1 MTPPSQSNPT
11 HQAPILI
18 RDRRKP
24 NQFTTDN
31 VIAREW
37 LPILRVGDAFLFYSV
52 YLSMA
57 NRETESSWGSLRTMA
72 RYLQCGVDLIIR
84 GNRLLEICEL
94 VHIET
99 GNQHTSNKYYILD
112 PPSLTRELAE
122 RIQQRLDEIAH
133 QETGKNWQSWVKQVQ
148 RALSS
153 HDSLTSIW
161 EERRTNRG
169 GRPVKTRRAQHS
181 VRETQPGF
189 GEKSGC
195 DSQPGSMCDTSRVHV
210 EHNQGVSETHAEQKD
225 QTRNTEQEKE
235 RETDPSWVLVRTR
248 CQELGLTEL
257 TIERL
262 VAQYALPELAQQL
275 EWLPS
280 RYPRDPAAMLISA
293 LQGCWDAPAQHEPD
307 RAQEVWG
314 EWREEPPGD
323 DLPLEAASDAQSA
336 YYALGDGDLDAR
348 EVWASVLADLQTQ
361 MSRASFDTWLSDTQ
375 VLGVDSGTLIVG
387 VGDEYT
393 AEWLR
398 TRWLTPIRRAVASI
412 MGKPMTVLFQVRA

>member
-1 MTPPSQSNPT
+1 MTSPSLKSQSS
-11 HQAPILI
+11 QAPIVI

-37 LPILRVGDAFLFYSV
+37 LPILRVGDAFFFYSV

-112 PPSLTRELAE
+112 PPSLTQELVG
-122 RIQQRLDEIAH
+122 RIQHRLDGIAE
-133 QETGKNWQSWVKQVQ
+133 QETGKNWQSWVKQV
-148 RALSS
+148 RKALSS
-153 HDSLTSIW
+153 HNSLTSIW
-161 EERRTNRG
+161 EERRANRG
-169 GRPVKTRRAQHS
+169 GRPVKTLRAQYG
-181 VRETQPGF
+181 VREPQPGF
-189 GEKSGC
+189 EGKG
-195 DSQPGSMCDTSRVHV
+195 DSEPQAGYMCATTTAHV
-210 EHNQGVSETHAEQKD
+210 GHMQGVRDAHAEQAD
-225 QTRNTEQEKE
+225 QTRQTEQESKS
-235 RETDPSWVLVRTR
+235 ETTLSLPLVRAK
-248 CQELGLTEL
+248 CQDLGLQES
-257 TIERL
+257 TIDRL
-262 VAQYALPELAQQL
+262 VAQYSPSELARQL

-280 RYPRDPAAMLISA
+280 RHPRDPAAMLISA
-293 LQGCWDAPAQHEPD
+293 LQGCWDAPAQHDPA
-307 RAQEVWG
+307 RAQEVWA
-314 EWREEPPGD
+314 EWQADRRRAAPKEPED
-323 DLPLEAASDAQSA
+323 RSSTAA
-336 YYALGDGDLDAR
+336 YALGEDALDAR
-348 EVWASVLADLQTQ
+348 EVWGGVLADLQTQ

-375 VLGVDSGTLIVG
+375 VLRVEAGKLIVG

-398 TRWLTPIRRAVASI
+398 TRWLAPIQRAVTDAV
-412 MGKPMTVLFQVRA
+412 GTTTPVLFQVKT

>member
-37 LPILRVGDAFLFYSV
+37 LPILRVGDAFFFYSV

-84 GNRLLEICEL
+84 GNKLLEICEL

-112 PPSLTRELAE
+112 PPSLTSELSE
-122 RIQQRLDEIAH
+122 RIQQRLDDIAQ
-133 QETGKNWQSWVKQVQ
+133 QEPGKNWQSWAKQV
-148 RALSS
+148 RKALSA
-153 HDSLTSIW
+153 HNALTSIW
-161 EERRTNRG
+161 EERRANRG
-169 GRPVKTRRAQHS
+169 GRPVKTLRAQHGVS
-181 VRETQPGF
+181 EPQPGF
-189 GEKSGC
+189 EGKPASEP
-195 DSQPGSMCDTSRVHV
+195 QPGYMCATNGVHV
-210 EHNQGVSETHAEQKD
+210 DHKQGVRETHAEQKD
-225 QTRNTEQEKE
+225 QTRNIEQIEE
-235 RETDPSWVLVRTR
+235 RETDPSWVLVRSR
-248 CQELGLTEL
+248 CHELGLTES
-257 TIERL
+257 TIDRVVE
-262 VAQYALPELAQQL
+262 QYSLPELIQQL

-280 RYPRDPAAMLISA
+280 RHPREPAAMLISA
-293 LQGCWDAPAQHEPD
+293 LQGCWVVPTQHDPD
-307 RAQEVWG
+307 RAQEVWD
-314 EWREEPPGD
+314 EWRTERRGVDPLLTEESSAP
-323 DLPLEAASDAQSA
+323 ASCM
-336 YYALGDGDLDAR
+336 LGDADLDAR
-348 EVWASVLADLQTQ
+348 EVWSSVLTDLQTQ
-361 MSRASFDTWLSDTQ
+361 MSRASYDTWLSGTQ
-375 VLGVDSGTLIVG
+375 VLGVDAGTLVVG

-398 TRWLTPIRRAVASI
+398 TRWLTPIQRAVGDAV
-412 MGKPMTVLFQVRA
+412 GTPVPVVFQVKI